1 MLANI
6 LQKHQQVFT
15 QLVPFDA
22 STNKLVQL
30 NFTES
35 NTTLTPEILN
45 DTVLFSNYINQQ
57 LATANALY
65 GVGGY
70 NEHRTIYARSEVFDG
85 SEPRR
90 LHLGLDIWGKAGTP
104 IFVPLGGTIHSF
116 AFNNQFGDYGAT
128 IILQHQ
134 LDTVQFHTLYGHLS
148 LKDIEHLRE
157 GHFVSQG
164 ELLAHFGEPNENGH
178 WPPHLHFQII
188 EDMELKEGDYP
199 GVCAFSQREKYLKN
213 CPDANL
219 IAQLMEYV

>member
-1 MLANI
+1 MLADI
-6 LQKHQQVFT
+6 LLKHQQVFT
-15 QLVPFDA
+15 KLVPFDA
-22 STNKLVQL
+22 SIDKLVQL

-35 NTTLTPEILN
+35 NTILTPAILK
-45 DTVLFSNYINQQ
+45 DTTLFSNYINQQ
-57 LATANALY
+57 LTTANALY

-104 IFVPLGGTIHSF
+104 VFVPIGGTVHSF
-116 AFNNQFGDYGAT
+116 AFNNHFGDYGAT

-148 LKDIEHLRE
+148 LKDIEHIHE
-157 GHFVSQG
+157 GRFISQG
-164 ELLAHFGEPNENGH
+164 ELLAHFGEPAENGQ

-219 IAQLMEYV
+219 IAQLMQFV